1 MSEGSHHS
9 EQSSERGVAPWVRK
23 QRRHR
28 TCIRARRQEEEASR
42 LTQGGEEGGGKD
54 VEIVLVHYNAYLLTC
69 WA

>member
-1 MSEGSHHS
+1 MGSETKETANMH
-9 EQSSERGVAPWVRK
+9 
-23 QRRHR
+23 
-28 TCIRARRQEEEASR
+28 RQEEEASR